1 VLLWWG
7 AGAPKTP
14 AAEPAVRMR
23 TIITGRTALTAA
35 FD

>member
-1 VLLWWG
+1 VLFWWV
-7 AGAPKTP
+7 AGAPKTR
-14 AAEPAVRMR
+14 AAEPAVCMR